1 VKRIRGGHQ
10 KNNMLDAAYIAWAWY
25 IPGIA
30 FVAAKT
36 QAQQDL
42 QVQ

>member
-30 FVAAKT
+30 FVGAKT